1 MDAPRRSTGLDCGAQ
16 RVLQPGRVEIA
27 TFIPLALAGF
37 AAGLLD
43 SIAGGGGL
51 ISLPALLA
59 AGLPPQMAL
68 GTNKFQSM
76 CGTACALA
84 NFHRKS
90 KVMWRVAAAGIPVA
104 LVASAGGARLA
115 LVLPPDALGKLLILM
130 LPPVAIFM
138 FFSRALVRIP
148 KPKSPA
154 GGGFWAPTILVCATV
169 GVYDGFFGPGT
180 GTFFILALAFFS
192 RIPLVNATATAKTFN
207 LATNV
212 GALATFVAA
221 GSLEYPLAVVMAV
234 ANVAGNYIGSHFAV
248 KHGAEL
254 IRRILIV
261 SLALLFGYLV
271 WKYYL

>member
-1 MDAPRRSTGLDCGAQ
+1 M
-16 RVLQPGRVEIA
+16 EIA
-27 TFIPLALAGF
+27 TVILLSLAGF
-37 AAGLLD
+37 GAGLLD

-59 AGLPPQMAL
+59 AGLPPQVAL

-115 LVLPPDALGKLLILM
+115 LVLPPDALGKLLVLM
-130 LPPVAIFM
+130 LPPAAVFM
-138 FFSRALVRIP
+138 IFSRTIIRLP
-148 KPKSPA
+148 KPDAAA
-154 GGGFWAPTILVCATV
+154 GGGFWVTTMLVCATV

-192 RIPLVNATATAKTFN
+192 KIPLVNATATAKTFN

-212 GALATFVAA
+212 GA
-221 GSLEYPLAVVMAV
+221 
-234 ANVAGNYIGSHFAV
+234 
-248 KHGAEL
+248 
-254 IRRILIV
+254 
-261 SLALLFGYLV
+261 
-271 WKYYL
+271 